1 MKKALRKLIPA
12 LVMLLIAAAFVGTST
27 YAWFSMNRVVSVS
40 GMSVTTKVEDSL
52 LIAETN
58 AEANYFAGPLAQ
70 SRVGRLRPVSSV
82 NGVSFFYSEAG
93 NVTGNGAARSV
104 TYTAY
109 SEAATA
115 NNALAPANTGKTNYD
130 ENFQTAYGVNGT
142 IDGDNVIYGYM
153 DYTFYIKATN
163 VTNTNE
169 DLKLTTLN
177 LLYNGAAVT
186 TEKAWRVAVFA
197 QEASANT
204 AVDTALNPST
214 DLKAILALT
223 GSANYTTT
231 SPDDPALPKAAS
243 ATNATAGVTYASA
256 GWAVATVGTGANATK
271 YYKITV
277 RLWLEGEDTTCNNE
291 TFASLSNAYS
301 LSIQFHLGGT
311 EQPVTAIGSVV
322 PNP

>member
-27 YAWFSMNRVVSVS
+27 YAWFSMNRTVSVS

-115 NNALAPANTGKTNYD
+115 NNALAPENTGKTHYD

-153 DYTFYIKATN
+153 DYAFYIKATN
-163 VTNTNE
+163 VTNTDE
-169 DLKLTTLN
+169 ALKLTTLN
-177 LLYNGAAVT
+177 LLYNGGTVS
-186 TEKAWRVAVFA
+186 EKAWRVAVFA
-197 QEASANT
+197 QNASANT
-204 AVDTALNPST
+204 AVDTAPTST

-256 GWAVATVGTGANATK
+256 GWPVATVGTGANATK

-291 TFASLSNAYS
+291 TFASLTNAYS

-322 PNP
+322 NP

>member
-27 YAWFSMNRVVSVS
+27 YAWFSMNRIVNVS

-115 NNALAPANTGKTNYD
+115 NNTLAPANTGKTNYD
-130 ENFQTAYGVNGT
+130 EDFQTAYGVNGT

-169 DLKLTTLN
+169 ALKLTTLN

-204 AVDTALNPST
+204 AVDAALDPST

-223 GSANYTTT
+223 GSANYTQTEDAT
-231 SPDDPALPKAAS
+231 PLPKAAS

-277 RLWLEGEDTTCNNE
+277 RLWLEGEDNTCNNE
-291 TFASLSNAYS
+291 TFASLTNAYS
-301 LSIQFHLGGT
+301 LSIQFRLGGD
-311 EQPVTAIGSVV
+311 EDPVTAIGSVV